1 MKRKQIILSTK
12 SITFEE
18 GFKEYLNNCKL
29 KNLREAT
36 ITHNIN
42 GYKAITKY
50 IPADTPIEI
59 ITKTTYDDMIIA
71 MRNSG
76 IKDSTLYIYCSDF
89 RKFINY
95 FIEQNYLVPF
105 TVAMPKVDKTSKDT
119 YTDEELKRL
128 LKKPNLKTCSF
139 TEYKIWVLENLLL
152 STGVR
157 LSSFINIK
165 IKDLDFDNCVLN
177 VTHTKNRKP
186 LIIPLNKSIQ
196 LILKEYLKHRQHN
209 SNEDYLF
216 CNIYGDQLTKV
227 AVTNE
232 ITRYNQARGCSRGI
246 HKFRHTFAKK
256 WILAGA
262 SLVSLSKML
271 GHSNLQITSD
281 YVNLLVS
288 ELQEEV
294 DKVDIIS
301 TFTKDRLNLKS

>member
-18 GFKEYLNNCKL
+18 GFEEYINNCKL
-29 KNLREAT
+29 KNLRPAT

-50 IPADTPIEI
+50 IPADTPIEL

-71 MRNSG
+71 MRNTN
-76 IKDSTLYIYCSDF
+76 IKDSTLYIYCADF

-95 FIEQNYLVPF
+95 FIKQGYLKPF
-105 TVAMPKVDKTSKDT
+105 QIIMPKVDQQQKQG
-119 YTDEELKRL
+119 YTDEEVARL
-128 LKKPNLKTCSF
+128 LKKPNLNKCSF
-139 TEYKIWVLENLLL
+139 TEYKIWVLENLLI
-152 STGVR
+152 STGLR

-165 IKDLDFDNCVLN
+165 IKDLDLYNSVLN
-177 VTHTKNRKP
+177 VTHTKNRKA
-186 LIIPLNKSIQ
+186 LIIPLNKSMI

-227 AVTNE
+227 TVTNE
-232 ITRYNQARGCSRGI
+232 ITRYNKARGCSRGI
-246 HKFRHTFAKK
+246 HKFRNTYSRL
-256 WILAGA
+256 WIMAGG
-262 SLVSLSKML
+262 SISTLSKTL
-271 GHSNLQITSD
+271 GHSNLKITSD

-288 ELQEEV
+288 DLQEEV
-294 DKVDIIS
+294 DKIDVLNA
-301 TFTKDRLNLKS
+301 FNKDRLNLKK